1 MATSVA
7 PLLCCYAWTTTLL
20 EQLAISTLNG
30 VIYGMLLFMLASG
43 LTLIF
48 GMMGVLNLAHAAMY
62 MLGAYLG
69 YQISKT
75 LGFLP
80 ALILA
85 PLALGIGG
93 ALLERYGLRRV
104 HQHGHI
110 SELLFTFGIAFMI
123 QEAVQMIWGRIGVP
137 YRIPSALD
145 FPLFRLFSTPY
156 PAYRIFVLLLA
167 VAIFFGLFAAL
178 SRTRIGL
185 IIRAALTHPGMVS
198 MLGHD
203 VPRVFMLVFGAGAGL
218 AGLAGVIGG
227 PIFVTS
233 PSMAGALGA
242 ILFTVVVIGG
252 LGSLPGALLA
262 SLLVGLVQTFAVVID
277 VSLDDV
283 FKIAGFTAASTGIFS
298 DIRHTTVAQ
307 IAPIL
312 PYLML
317 LVMLVVRPR
326 GLFGSRDV

>member
-1 MATSVA
+1 M
-7 PLLCCYAWTTTLL
+7 L

-48 GMMGVLNLAHAAMY
+48 GMMGVLNLAHASMY

-75 LGFLP
+75 IGFLP
-80 ALILA
+80 ALILG
-85 PLALGIGG
+85 PLTLGLGG

-104 HQHGHI
+104 HQHGHV

-137 YRIPSALD
+137 YRVPPELD
-145 FPLFRLFSTPY
+145 FPLFRLFDTPY

-167 VAIFFGLFAAL
+167 VAIFVGLFAIL
-178 SRTRIGL
+178 SRSRIGL
-185 IIRAALTHPGMVS
+185 VIRAALTHPNMVG
-198 MLGHD
+198 MLGHN
-203 VPRVFMLVFGAGAGL
+203 VPQVFMLVFGVGAGL

-233 PSMAGALGA
+233 PNMAGALGA

-262 SLLVGLVQTFAVVID
+262 SLLIGLVQTFAVVMD
-277 VSLDDV
+277 VSLDDFIKAIGV
-283 FKIAGFTAASTGIFS
+283 DAKAGNVLG
-298 DIRHTTVAQ
+298 DIQHTTIAQ

>member
-1 MATSVA
+1 M
-7 PLLCCYAWTTTLL
+7 L

-48 GMMGVLNLAHAAMY
+48 GMMGVLNLAHASMY

-75 LGFLP
+75 IGFLP
-80 ALILA
+80 ALILG
-85 PLALGIGG
+85 PLTLGLGG

-104 HQHGHI
+104 HQHGHV

-137 YRIPSALD
+137 YRVPPELD
-145 FPLFRLFSTPY
+145 FPLFRLFDTPY

-167 VAIFFGLFAAL
+167 VAIFVGLFAIL
-178 SRTRIGL
+178 SRSRIGL
-185 IIRAALTHPGMVS
+185 VIRAALTHPNMVG
-198 MLGHD
+198 MLGHN
-203 VPRVFMLVFGAGAGL
+203 VPQVFMMVFGVGAGL

-233 PSMAGALGA
+233 PNMAGALGA

-262 SLLVGLVQTFAVVID
+262 SLLIGLVQTFAVVMD
-277 VSLDDV
+277 VSLDDFIKAIGV
-283 FKIAGFTAASTGIFS
+283 DAKAGNVLG
-298 DIRHTTVAQ
+298 DIQHTTIAQ

>member
-1 MATSVA
+1 M
-7 PLLCCYAWTTTLL
+7 L
-20 EQLAISTLNG
+20 EQIAISALNG

-69 YQISKT
+69 YQVSKMI
-75 LGFLP
+75 GFLP
-80 ALILA
+80 ALVIA
-85 PLALGIGG
+85 PLLLGIGG
-93 ALLERYGLRRV
+93 AMLERFGLRRV
-104 HQHGHI
+104 HAYGHVA
-110 SELLFTFGIAFMI
+110 ELLFTFGIAFLI

-137 YRIPSALD
+137 YRVPAMLD
-145 FPLFRLFSTPY
+145 FAAFRVFDTPY
-156 PAYRIFVLLLA
+156 PAYRIFLLFTA
-167 VAIFFGLFAAL
+167 IAIFGALFLIL
-178 SRTRIGL
+178 SRTRTGL
-185 IIRAALTHPGMVS
+185 VIRAALTHPDMVG

-203 VPRVFMLVFGAGAGL
+203 VPKVFMLVFGFGAAL

-233 PSMAGALGA
+233 PGMAGALGA

-252 LGSLPGALLA
+252 LGSIPGALLA
-262 SLLVGLVQTFAVVID
+262 SLLIGLLQTFAVSVD
-277 VSLDDV
+277 WSVSDL
-283 FKIAGFTAASTGIFS
+283 FKALNVTAPKIGIVN
-298 DIRHTTVAQ
+298 DILHTRVTQ

-312 PYLML
+312 PYLL
-317 LVMLVVRPR
+317 LLAMLVVRPR

>member
-1 MATSVA
+1 M
-7 PLLCCYAWTTTLL
+7 L

-30 VIYGMLLFMLASG
+30 LIYGMLLFMLASG

-75 LGFLP
+75 FGFLP
-80 ALILA
+80 ALFLA

-93 ALLERYGLRRV
+93 ALLERYGLRTV
-104 HQHGHI
+104 HPHGHI
-110 SELLFTFGIAFMI
+110 AELLFTFGVAFII

-137 YRIPSALD
+137 YRIPAELD
-145 FPLFRLFSTPY
+145 FPLFRLFDTPY
-156 PAYRIFVLLLA
+156 PAYRIFLLTIA
-167 VAIFFGLFAAL
+167 VGIFVGLFAVL

-185 IIRAALTHPGMVS
+185 IIRAALTNPGMVG

-233 PSMAGALGA
+233 PSMAGTLGA

-252 LGSLPGALLA
+252 LGSLSGALLA
-262 SLLVGLVQTFAVVID
+262 SLLIGFVQTFAVVLD
-277 VSLDDV
+277 VSLSDLLNLLGVNVLRGGV
-283 FKIAGFTAASTGIFS
+283 FD

-307 IAPIL
+307 IAPML

-326 GLFGSRDV
+326 GFFGSRDV

>member
-1 MATSVA
+1 M
-7 PLLCCYAWTTTLL
+7 L

-48 GMMGVLNLAHAAMY
+48 GMMGVLNLAHASMY

-75 LGFLP
+75 IGFLP
-80 ALILA
+80 ALILG
-85 PLALGIGG
+85 PLALGLGG

-104 HQHGHI
+104 HQHGHV

-137 YRIPSALD
+137 YRVPPELD
-145 FPLFRLFSTPY
+145 FPLFRLFDTPY

-167 VAIFFGLFAAL
+167 VAIFVGLFAIL
-178 SRTRIGL
+178 SRSRIGL
-185 IIRAALTHPGMVS
+185 VIRAALTHPNMVG
-198 MLGHD
+198 MLGHN
-203 VPRVFMLVFGAGAGL
+203 VPQVFMLVFGVGAGL

-233 PSMAGALGA
+233 PNMAGALGA

-262 SLLVGLVQTFAVVID
+262 SLLIGLVQTFAVVMD
-277 VSLDDV
+277 VSLDDFIKAIGV
-283 FKIAGFTAASTGIFS
+283 DAKAGNVLG
-298 DIRHTTVAQ
+298 DIQHTTIAQ

>member
-1 MATSVA
+1 M
-7 PLLCCYAWTTTLL
+7 L

-48 GMMGVLNLAHAAMY
+48 GMMGVLNLAHASMY

-75 LGFLP
+75 IGFLP
-80 ALILA
+80 ALILG
-85 PLALGIGG
+85 PLALGLGG

-104 HQHGHI
+104 HQHGHV

-137 YRIPSALD
+137 YRVPPELD
-145 FPLFRLFSTPY
+145 FPLFRLFDTPY

-167 VAIFFGLFAAL
+167 VAIFVGLFAIL
-178 SRTRIGL
+178 SRSRIGL
-185 IIRAALTHPGMVS
+185 VIRAALTHPNMVG
-198 MLGHD
+198 MLGHN
-203 VPRVFMLVFGAGAGL
+203 VPQVFMLIFGVGAGL

-233 PSMAGALGA
+233 PNMAGALGA

-262 SLLVGLVQTFAVVID
+262 SLLIGLVQTFAVVMD
-277 VSLDDV
+277 VSLDDFIKAIGV
-283 FKIAGFTAASTGIFS
+283 DAKAGNVLG
-298 DIRHTTVAQ
+298 DIQHTTIAQ